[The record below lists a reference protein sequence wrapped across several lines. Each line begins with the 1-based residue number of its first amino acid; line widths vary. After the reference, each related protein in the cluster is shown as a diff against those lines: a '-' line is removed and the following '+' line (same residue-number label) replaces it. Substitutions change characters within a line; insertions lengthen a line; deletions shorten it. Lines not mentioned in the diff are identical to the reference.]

1 MQPVKD
7 LFANDQFAKALGME
21 VTAARDGA
29 AAVRMTVHP
38 ECCNGLG
45 FCHGSALFGMADLAL
60 AAAANSRGRVA
71 VSLSATINWLA
82 NVRAGATLEATAREI
97 ALTRRTAVYA
107 VEVRD
112 VADGRVLAALQGTCY
127 RKDEAV
133 PGMEG

>member
-7 LFANDQFAKALGME
+7 LFANDEFAKALGME
-21 VTAARDGA
+21 VVAARDGTA
-29 AAVRMTVHP
+29 VVRMTVRP
-38 ECCNGLG
+38 VCCNGLG
-45 FCHGSALFGMADLAL
+45 LCHGSALFGMADLAL

-71 VSLSATINWLA
+71 VSLNAAVNWVA
-82 NVRAGATLEATAREI
+82 NVRAGAELEAVAREI
-97 ALTRRTAVYA
+97 SCTRRTAVYA

-112 VADGRVLAALQGTCY
+112 LADGRVLAAVQGTCY